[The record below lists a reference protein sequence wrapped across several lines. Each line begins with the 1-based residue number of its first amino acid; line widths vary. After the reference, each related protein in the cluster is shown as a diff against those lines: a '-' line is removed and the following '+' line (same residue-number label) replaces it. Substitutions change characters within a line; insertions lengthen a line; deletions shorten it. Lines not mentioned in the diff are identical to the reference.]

1 MGKGNTHTHTLAT
14 RQPPKKLKN
23 TTSVTQIMGSGPG
36 AEPHA
41 VHRLYVAAEVVTSIK
56 KNMTLSL
63 RVRERSGD
71 NCRMMEEEESKRASL
86 WELVQCR
93 HCFSLTP
100 LCAYCVEIGLLT
112 AIPCGNRSLD
122 MHVILSHTHTHTH
135 TRPKTLIVNDRDDL

>member
-1 MGKGNTHTHTLAT
+1 
-14 RQPPKKLKN
+14 
-23 TTSVTQIMGSGPG
+23 MGSGPG

-41 VHRLYVAAEVVTSIK
+41 VHRLYVAAEGVTSIK
-56 KNMTLSL
+56 ENMTLSL

-71 NCRMMEEEESKRASL
+71 NCRMMEEEESKRVSL

-112 AIPCGNRSLD
+112 AIPCGNRSLE
-122 MHVILSHTHTHTH
+122 MHVILSHTHTHTHTH